1 MDIVLLNGSVF
12 TVGFVSSQYF
22 LHSALFAEADLSK
35 ARLNSFI
42 FSFLFGFCVMMLLE
56 FMQEVQNI
64 FDKETSLYLWK
75 VNFWIMDLILLVV
88 IPLALIKDLCF
99 NENAAADDLKHRA
112 GKSTKKYS
120 NKLCTGL
127 ACCCFAGLFLVD
139 AFIFNMYFHEADV
152 NI

>member
-1 MDIVLLNGSVF
+1 
-12 TVGFVSSQYF
+12 
-22 LHSALFAEADLSK
+22 
-35 ARLNSFI
+35 
-42 FSFLFGFCVMMLLE
+42 
-56 FMQEVQNI
+56 
-64 FDKETSLYLWK
+64 
-75 VNFWIMDLILLVV
+75 MDLILLVV

-152 NI
+152 NELKGVAAKAKVEAHSFFSTFNFLQIFTSVQS